1 MVFFVTGGKTMRK
14 PYASSSNYM
23 SDFKKGK
30 WSEQWDKLYRKF
42 MENNVD
48 KLWKFRYSFPALKKI
63 KAEAE
68 K

>member
-1 MVFFVTGGKTMRK
+1 MVKEE
-14 PYASSSNYM
+14 

-30 WSEQWDKLYRKF
+30 WSEEWDKRYRKF
-42 MENNVD
+42 MENNVE

>member
-1 MVFFVTGGKTMRK
+1 MIAVIIELVVLVIII
-14 PYASSSNYM
+14 YVIIL
-23 SDFKKGK
+23 SDFKKGQ
-30 WSEQWDKLYRKF
+30 WSEEWDKLYREF
-42 MENNVD
+42 MEDNVD